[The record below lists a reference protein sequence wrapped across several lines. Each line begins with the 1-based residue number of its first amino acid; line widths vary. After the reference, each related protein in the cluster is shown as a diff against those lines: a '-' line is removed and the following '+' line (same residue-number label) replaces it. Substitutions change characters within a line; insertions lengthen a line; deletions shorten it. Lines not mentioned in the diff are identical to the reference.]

1 MAMETMAIVSVAM
14 YPRPP
19 LDQNKKVLI
28 EISFRSSTMSTPI
41 LVVTPYYV
49 VVMNEL
55 EGVGHCFAWQGTRPT
70 GAGGFSMSTY
80 YILE

>member
-49 VVMNEL
+49 VVMNEYNKINTHR
-55 EGVGHCFAWQGTRPT
+55 EGRRTTLRADSSQ
-70 GAGGFSMSTY
+70 
-80 YILE
+80 